1 MRVRSATANSLPIVF
16 IAAFSIAAVLGG
28 ILLGRLDFPLGT
40 SPDEIAKV
48 RAILDGNNPSYHPVL
63 MLEVVRVARAW
74 KAATTPQSIA
84 ELGRACAAVAAGI
97 AVFASFL
104 LAREVLPKL
113 TALAATAAVA
123 VVPLMTVHAR
133 YFKEDVFMLPFL
145 LLALIAL
152 IRCLRS
158 PTPFW
163 GILLGTAIGCAAGAK
178 YIGAVLL
185 PFSVVCLLLAP
196 CFDNRESRIKFIAL
210 VTVVAT
216 TVFLLIELPVF
227 WELAQFRRAVLAE
240 MAHAAHGHDVRLP
253 VILTYGLFHLRE
265 SLLPGLGWPLLTLGM
280 LGLTTA
286 IWAPPERRQG
296 LLVIAGFAL
305 VWYAIHE
312 LTPLKPFPGF
322 ARYTLPLAPLLIILG
337 AAFIRELSERYL
349 SREGD
354 LLAAV
359 IVVIA
364 ALPAFRLSVLINGP
378 SADDPRSAVPLIA
391 NLQPMPSFDRY
402 TQFMGLQSN
411 PSANLFVTSSFR
423 YERYIRFGDKPFQ
436 REFARYRTD
445 YYKALFQLPYLE
457 VTNGRPS
464 FAFFNPVIRIVAL
477 DGDVHHLETVATT
490 FSLGHADH
498 LTIRLMN
505 ADKPDGRR

>member
-1 MRVRSATANSLPIVF
+1 
-16 IAAFSIAAVLGG
+16 
-28 ILLGRLDFPLGT
+28 
-40 SPDEIAKV
+40 
-48 RAILDGNNPSYHPVL
+48 

-133 YFKEDVFMLPFL
+133 YFKEDIFMLPLL

-152 IRCLRS
+152 IHCLSS
-158 PTPFW
+158 PTPSR
-163 GILLGTAIGCAAGAK
+163 GVLLGTAIGCAAGAK

-185 PFSVVCLLLAP
+185 PFSVVFLLLAP
-196 CFDNRESRIKFIAL
+196 CFPDRKSRIKFIGL
-210 VTVVAT
+210 VTVAT
-216 TVFLLIELPVF
+216 GTVFLLVELPVF
-227 WELAQFRRAVLAE
+227 WELAQFRRAILAE

-280 LGLTTA
+280 LGLTTP
-286 IWAPPERRQG
+286 IWAPLERRQG

-337 AAFIRELSERYL
+337 AAFIRSCR
-349 SREGD
+349 SDTFRGRG
-354 LLAAV
+354 
-359 IVVIA
+359 ISW
-364 ALPAFRLSVLINGP
+364 LP
-378 SADDPRSAVPLIA
+378 
-391 NLQPMPSFDRY
+391 
-402 TQFMGLQSN
+402 
-411 PSANLFVTSSFR
+411 
-423 YERYIRFGDKPFQ
+423 
-436 REFARYRTD
+436 
-445 YYKALFQLPYLE
+445 
-457 VTNGRPS
+457 
-464 FAFFNPVIRIVAL
+464 
-477 DGDVHHLETVATT
+477 
-490 FSLGHADH
+490 
-498 LTIRLMN
+498 
-505 ADKPDGRR
+505 